1 MVASTNLTGSNP
13 GPTTVT
19 QPDTIQEPIGNLQ
32 KVGRFALTS
41 ITPSA
46 LLSGPS
52 LAEQTFAACGIGL
65 LTTDTV
71 LVELMGAQTA
81 NVSITSARV
90 SANDTL
96 AITVLATT
104 GTPTPAAA
112 SATAPYLVTV
122 FRVQPNWTAPASGNQ
137 MDW

>member
-19 QPDTIQEPIGNLQ
+19 QPDTIQAPIGNLQ

-41 ITPSA
+41 ITPTA
-46 LLSGPS
+46 LATGPS
-52 LAEQTFAACGIGL
+52 VGEQTFAASGIGL

-71 LVELMGAQTA
+71 LVEYMGSQTA
-81 NVSITSARV
+81 AVGIVGARV

-96 AITVLATT
+96 AISFLATA

-122 FRVQPNWTAPASGNQ
+122 FRVQPNWSAPSSGNQ
-137 MDW
+137 LDW